1 MSIAASNSI
10 GKLPYVVD
18 RVKAE
23 TYNTALMKFF
33 KMRFLNI
40 SSTSSPE
47 RFSLAFEAGRPT
59 SKARE
64 KCLGDEVDISWLFKS
79 CQRPS
84 SGSLN
89 SCFNFFFQKC
99 PPLSPSLSTVPVT
112 YSNCNLLQLRP
123 ADYHKGSAHV
133 KFDVW
138 PGPDHH
144 ENHFKLDEV
153 LIVTETSFFW

>member
-89 SCFNFFFQKC
+89 SCFNFFFFRNALRLA
-99 PPLSPSLSTVPVT
+99 PPSRQSL
-112 YSNCNLLQLRP
+112 
-123 ADYHKGSAHV
+123 
-133 KFDVW
+133 
-138 PGPDHH
+138 
-144 ENHFKLDEV
+144 
-153 LIVTETSFFW
+153 